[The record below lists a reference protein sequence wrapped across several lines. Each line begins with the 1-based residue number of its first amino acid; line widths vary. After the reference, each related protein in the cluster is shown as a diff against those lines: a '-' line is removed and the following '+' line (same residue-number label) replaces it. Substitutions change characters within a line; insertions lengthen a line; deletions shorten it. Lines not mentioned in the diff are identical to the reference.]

1 MITIDLLKNHPKAIP
16 VLTKIWREVLGQV
29 WIPDVSIERVEQKF
43 LQHLNDQ
50 ILPLTFVALHNN
62 TPVGMCSLREND
74 GIRPDLKPWLA
85 SLVVAPSYQKKGI
98 AKKLMDA
105 SKQKAL
111 ELGFEK
117 VYLFAFDRTI
127 PVYYTSHG
135 WEKIGADEFNG
146 HPVTVMEI
154 SL

>member
-74 GIRPDLKPWLA
+74 GIRPDLTPWLG
-85 SLVVAPSYQKKGI
+85 SLVVDPKYQKQGI
-98 AKKLMDA
+98 GKMLVDVAVMKAKK
-105 SKQKAL
+105 
-111 ELGFEK
+111 LGFEK
-117 VYLFAFDRTI
+117 LYLFAFDPTI
-127 PVYYTSHG
+127 PEYYEPLG
-135 WEKIGADEFNG
+135 WKKIGMDEFKS

-154 SL
+154 GL